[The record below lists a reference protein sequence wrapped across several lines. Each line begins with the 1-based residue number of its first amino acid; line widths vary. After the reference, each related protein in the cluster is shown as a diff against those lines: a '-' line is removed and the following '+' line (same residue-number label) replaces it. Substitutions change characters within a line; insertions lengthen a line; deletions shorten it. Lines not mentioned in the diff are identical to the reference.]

1 MRVGLDKLVHFNIFM
16 AHSIPVRQEHWFN
29 QKTLSIYEYYF
40 ITAFIVIRESYFIF
54 NTIFLSAVFD
64 LKSAFWL

>member
-1 MRVGLDKLVHFNIFM
+1 MRVGSDKLVHFNIFM

-29 QKTLSIYEYYF
+29 QKTLSIYEYYV
-40 ITAFIVIRESYFIF
+40 ITAFIVIRENEFIVD
-54 NTIFLSAVFD
+54 TIFFIGCVR